1 MPSCIFFFIF
11 SQLHYLVLYVQ
22 THFFITGISHFPK
35 NFWFLSLKF
44 HISTIG
50 RFILTEYLCFLGISV
65 YSAHE
70 KSGRNKILPYNS
82 VVKNNLK
89 IHLLQLQDKNQNKTK
104 SLSKKT
110 MCKNFGDPKYYLKSN
125 F

>member
-1 MPSCIFFFIF
+1 MPSGIFFFF
-11 SQLHYLVLYVQ
+11 LHNFTIWCYMSQ
-22 THFFITGISHFPK
+22 THFFIIGISHFPK

-50 RFILTEYLCFLGISV
+50 RFILTEYLCFLGLSV

-89 IHLLQLQDKNQNKTK
+89 ILLLQLQDKNQNKTK

-110 MCKNFGDPKYYLKSN
+110 MCKNFGDPKYYLKSI